1 MKNKQFA
8 VIGLGRFGTAV
19 TKTLVENGYD
29 VLCCDKD
36 MSIVKRIEPF
46 VTKAIQIDVMNENTI
61 ESLGLSNFDVVVIA
75 IGDSLEASVM
85 ATMYAKEAG
94 VKTIIVK
101 AQNLSEKK
109 LLEKIGADKVIM
121 PEVDSGKRLAINLI
135 TTNVIEYISFS
146 EKFAI
151 AEISPLKEW
160 IGKTLAQI
168 NIRAKYGFNVVAI
181 KEKDNVIVTPNPNAI
196 INDISILV
204 IIGES
209 SQIQKFN

>member
-1 MKNKQFA
+1 
-8 VIGLGRFGTAV
+8 
-19 TKTLVENGYD
+19 
-29 VLCCDKD
+29 
-36 MSIVKRIEPF
+36 
-46 VTKAIQIDVMNENTI
+46 
-61 ESLGLSNFDVVVIA
+61 
-75 IGDSLEASVM
+75 M

-94 VKTIIVK
+94 VKKVIVK

-109 LLEKIGADKVIM
+109 ILEKIGADKVIM

-146 EKFAI
+146 EKFAM
-151 AEISPLKEW
+151 AEIAPLKEW
-160 IGKTLAQI
+160 IGKTLSQA

-181 KEKDNVIVTPNPNAI
+181 KENDNVIVTPKPDDV

>member
-8 VIGLGRFGTAV
+8 VIGLGRFGSAV
-19 TKTLVENGYD
+19 TKTLIDNGYD

-36 MSIVKRIEPF
+36 MSIVKRIEPY
-46 VTKAIQIDVMNENTI
+46 VTKALQIDVMQENAI
-61 ESLGLSNFDVVVIA
+61 QSLGLNNFDVVIIA
-75 IGDSLEASVM
+75 IGDSLESSVM

-94 VKTIIVK
+94 VKKIIVK

-109 LLEKIGADKVIM
+109 ILEKIGADKVIM
-121 PEVDSGKRLAINLI
+121 PEVDSGRRVAINLI

-146 EKFAI
+146 EKFAM

-160 IGKTLAQI
+160 SNKTLAEA
-168 NIRAKYGFNVVAI
+168 NIRAKYGFNVVAM
-181 KEKDNVIVTPNPNAI
+181 KENDNVIVTPGPNEI
-196 INDISILV
+196 IKDESILV

-209 SQIQKFN
+209 SQIQKFS

>member
-46 VTKAIQIDVMNENTI
+46 VTKAIQIDVMNENAI

>member
-46 VTKAIQIDVMNENTI
+46 VTKAIQIDVMNENAI

-160 IGKTLAQI
+160 IGKTLTQI

>member
-1 MKNKQFA
+1 MAKEVK
-8 VIGLGRFGTAV
+8 V
-19 TKTLVENGYD
+19 LVACGSGVATSTIAQEEI
-29 VLCCDKD
+29 KD
-36 MSIVKRIEPF
+36 I
-46 VTKAIQIDVMNENTI
+46 
-61 ESLGLSNFDVVVIA
+61 
-75 IGDSLEASVM
+75 
-85 ATMYAKEAG
+85 AKEAG
-94 VKTIIVK
+94 VKKVIVK

-109 LLEKIGADKVIM
+109 ILEKIGADKVIM

-146 EKFAI
+146 EKFAM
-151 AEISPLKEW
+151 AEIAPLKEW
-160 IGKTLAQI
+160 IGKTLSQA

-181 KEKDNVIVTPNPNAI
+181 KENDNVIVTPKPDDV

>member
-46 VTKAIQIDVMNENTI
+46 VTKAIQIDVMNENAI

-181 KEKDNVIVTPNPNAI
+181 KEKDNVIVIPNPNAI

>member
-46 VTKAIQIDVMNENTI
+46 VTKAIQIDVMNENAI

-101 AQNLSEKK
+101 AQNLSEKVF
-109 LLEKIGADKVIM
+109 EKIGADKVIM
-121 PEVDSGKRLAINLI
+121 PEVD
-135 TTNVIEYISFS
+135 
-146 EKFAI
+146 
-151 AEISPLKEW
+151 
-160 IGKTLAQI
+160 
-168 NIRAKYGFNVVAI
+168 
-181 KEKDNVIVTPNPNAI
+181 
-196 INDISILV
+196 
-204 IIGES
+204 
-209 SQIQKFN
+209 